1 VAPAGGQAVEF
12 ATETVNMPVV
22 MNPWELD
29 SHFGLL
35 FADAVPHPNLNQV
48 RARTQR
54 LVRTWRGLWFRYGD
68 RPEGHDEFRQA
79 LSAYLEEINALAKP
93 LMLNNELNWFGAM
106 RIMVANAAVRPR
118 SSAAQSGASEY
129 GDNG

>member
-1 VAPAGGQAVEF
+1 
-12 ATETVNMPVV
+12 MPVV

-29 SHFGLL
+29 SYFSLL

-54 LVRTWRGLWFRYGD
+54 FLRTWRGLWFRYGD
-68 RPEGHDEFRQA
+68 RPEGHDEFRRA
-79 LSAYLEEINALAKP
+79 LSAYLEEINAVAKP

-106 RIMVANAAVRPR
+106 RIMVAAPQCDHRLLRRNPVR
-118 SSAAQSGASEY
+118 ASTATTVSHQ
-129 GDNG
+129 G